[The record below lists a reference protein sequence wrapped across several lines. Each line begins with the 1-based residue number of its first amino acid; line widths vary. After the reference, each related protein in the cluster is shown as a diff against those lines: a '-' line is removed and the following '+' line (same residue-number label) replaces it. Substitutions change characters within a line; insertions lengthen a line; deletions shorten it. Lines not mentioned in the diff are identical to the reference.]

1 MTPGASRKCTTLPT
15 SKNNERSTAVC
26 RAQPTSRGLICAR
39 CSRASVAPTPNVLT
53 LYSAQASTQR
63 KYAEAYT
70 CQPPPGLDRN
80 QSSKWRG
87 PRTRKQVTLPPACSP
102 RQAPRY
108 WQYICSSAAAIAN
121 AGASVLTD
129 IWDLNLTDSGH
140 SRAGSIV
147 NTSSC
152 GLSKAVSDS
161 PPFDKLNSANLAR
174 S

>member
-1 MTPGASRKCTTLPT
+1 MFLSVSGSDAKRSNTLCRHKQARNENTERHIHASHPPASIQNGGARELGNKSL
-15 SKNNERSTAVC
+15 S
-26 RAQPTSRGLICAR
+26 
-39 CSRASVAPTPNVLT
+39 
-53 LYSAQASTQR
+53 
-63 KYAEAYT
+63 
-70 CQPPPGLDRN
+70 
-80 QSSKWRG
+80 
-87 PRTRKQVTLPPACSP
+87 LPPACSP

-161 PPFDKLNSANLAR
+161 PPFDKSNSANLAR